1 MIVPPKTF
9 SSKVMLQIISHSVC
23 ELGHRRSEALR
34 WFSQMALHRT
44 HAPRALREVVHL
56 KVGRP
61 KKVWLSPQ
69 NSRLGHTIPF
79 WKRLT
84 TPGPKIYD
92 MVIGGLHRGFHS
104 SSIGKSNLTSN
115 VLIQSAP
122 NLLLPI
128 LMHWRAVKIDYNCTG
143 LETPLAQGPLGNS
156 PVPTICFLKILCVPG
171 LQRENV
177 PEHQNEPPTTACARK
192 VA

>member
-79 WKRLT
+79 WKRLN

-92 MVIGGLHRGFHS
+92 MVIGGLHREFHS
-104 SSIGKSNLTSN
+104 SSIGKPNLTSIEI
-115 VLIQSAP
+115 LFQPAIATTRRGSATHAAAHSAAGASAAAP
-122 NLLLPI
+122 LPC
-128 LMHWRAVKIDYNCTG
+128 RAD
-143 LETPLAQGPLGNS
+143 QW
-156 PVPTICFLKILCVPG
+156 PG
-171 LQRENV
+171 RG
-177 PEHQNEPPTTACARK
+177 
-192 VA
+192 